1 MRTEAIDPKS
11 VRNDTLIFA
20 SRLCAI
26 SLHAKVC
33 TLTRSCMYQQIK
45 GLVLLF
51 TNNSNI
57 AHACLRPGSGHSL
70 SRRVPLLINNNNSEK
85 FILITSTSLLDHMKR
100 VKPAVSSKINIYIIL
115 DFQNFKFLINFD

>member
-1 MRTEAIDPKS
+1 MACSLTEAIDPKS
-11 VRNDTLIFA
+11 VRNDTLIFT

-51 TNNSNI
+51 TNNLNV

-70 SRRVPLLINNNNSEK
+70 SGPMPLLINNNSFYSEK
-85 FILITSTSLLDHMKR
+85 VYFDYIYH
-100 VKPAVSSKINIYIIL
+100 SSRSDGACKTCCEII
-115 DFQNFKFLINFD
+115 FQVL

>member
-1 MRTEAIDPKS
+1 MVRSRTEAIDPKS
-11 VRNDTLIFA
+11 VRNDTLIFT

-51 TNNSNI
+51 TNNSNV
-57 AHACLRPGSGHSL
+57 AHACLRPGPGHSL
-70 SRRVPLLINNNNSEK
+70 SGPMPLLINNKSFYSEK
-85 FILITSTSLLDHMKR
+85 FILITSTTLLDLMKR
-100 VKPAVSSKINIYIIL
+100 VKTAVKWYFN
-115 DFQNFKFLINFD
+115 